1 MSTSAQ
7 AWLAFGA
14 SARGV
19 RPPASLPRRIP
30 ETGEDVESLVPSRAA
45 TSDSSGVVFRLSS
58 RHSATA
64 SAAATTPTPAYRR
77 MTVPGVVSCSG
88 FDVSDA
94 SFVVVVVSR
103 SAERIATANSALSA
117 PIHPSGPAY
126 SPRSNG
132 STPRMASSAATRGW
146 PHTAGVGCSA
156 RSTSASDVPS
166 ASSHPRRAYR
176 CCTETCRKTPFSSS
190 ALTPLAPSFA
200 TAARAARTSSRTM
213 ENSSCSFG
221 DRSISYA
228 SAASSPSSAP
238 RGLVPATAS
247 EAARPSRD
255 EKRRS
260 GVDPTNAAPSSC
272 ASANWYASGSRDRR
286 AETSANA
293 SMGSRN
299 VNVERRASTT
309 LRRGESELE
318 TLDVDASAFGV
329 ASPASSRV
337 VSPTKA
343 LRESA
348 EAAVATSSSSSTL
361 SSTDHPMPTLPASPA
376 FASTRV
382 LPRAANV
389 SPEKTPPVPSA
400 GDPADEPKPAAIAN
414 ASSSF
419 STAAGGASTPAA
431 RPRSSRRSRIER
443 PLAETAPPPYPSPE
457 AKSSM

>member
-1 MSTSAQ
+1 
-7 AWLAFGA
+7 
-14 SARGV
+14 
-19 RPPASLPRRIP
+19 
-30 ETGEDVESLVPSRAA
+30 
-45 TSDSSGVVFRLSS
+45 
-58 RHSATA
+58 
-64 SAAATTPTPAYRR
+64 

-247 EAARPSRD
+247 DAARPSRD

-309 LRRGESELE
+309 LRRGESTDSTTLDA
-318 TLDVDASAFGV
+318 LDVDADDEDDASAS
-329 ASPASSRV
+329 SPASSRV
-337 VSPTKA
+337 LSPTKA
-343 LRESA
+343 LSLSDESA

-382 LPRAANV
+382 TPRAANV
-389 SPEKTPPVPSA
+389 SPEKTPPMPSA

>member
-1 MSTSAQ
+1 M
-7 AWLAFGA
+7 
-14 SARGV
+14 
-19 RPPASLPRRIP
+19 
-30 ETGEDVESLVPSRAA
+30 
-45 TSDSSGVVFRLSS
+45 SS

-103 SAERIATANSALSA
+103 SADRIATANSALSA

-247 EAARPSRD
+247 DAARPSRD

-309 LRRGESELE
+309 LRRGESTDSTTLDA
-318 TLDVDASAFGV
+318 LDVDADDEDASAS
-329 ASPASSRV
+329 SPASSRV
-337 VSPTKA
+337 LSPTKA
-343 LRESA
+343 LREST

-382 LPRAANV
+382 APRAANV
-389 SPEKTPPVPSA
+389 SPEKTPPTPSA